1 LKLTEKQRLL
11 IMLISIF
18 LLHGFDSLFLTNTT
32 FSVYKL
38 VANIFLIALLIKL
51 MHGTISDW
59 KVCGKRGIIGSI
71 LVFILVILMFKVVNF

>member
-1 LKLTEKQRLL
+1 LKLTEKQIFL
-11 IMLISIF
+11 IMLLSIF

-51 MHGTISDW
+51 IHSTISDW
-59 KVCGKRGIIGSI
+59 KVYGKRSIIGSI
-71 LVFILVILMFKVVNF
+71 IIFILVILMFKVVNF

>member
-1 LKLTEKQRLL
+1 MKLTEKQIFL

-38 VANIFLIALLIKL
+38 VANIFLIAMLIKL
-51 MHGTISDW
+51 IRGTISDL
-59 KVCGKRGIIGSI
+59 KLYDKKGIIGSV
-71 LVFILVILMFKVVNF
+71 LVFILLILMFKVVNF